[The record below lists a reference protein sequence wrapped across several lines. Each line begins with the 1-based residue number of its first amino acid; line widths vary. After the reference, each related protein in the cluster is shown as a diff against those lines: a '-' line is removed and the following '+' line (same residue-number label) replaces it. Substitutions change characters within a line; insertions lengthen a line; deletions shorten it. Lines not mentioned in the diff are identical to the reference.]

1 MVENKRIRVLL
12 ACSGV
17 GRVNRG
23 IETFFREAFD
33 GLRATPALDLRLI
46 KGQGIVSANEL
57 VSWNLPRTGIL
68 ARLLGRLSKRNGY
81 VVEQWSSL
89 FSVAAQ
95 IRRFRPHVVF
105 YSDAN
110 LGFLL
115 FRLRKWIGVPF
126 QLLFSNGG
134 PVRPPFTR
142 TDFVHQVA
150 PCYYLEALGAGEPAA
165 KHFCIPYGIRV
176 ADPPQ
181 QLNPASREKLRRELG
196 LPIKR
201 KVVLSV
207 GWIRRIHK
215 RMDYV
220 IEEIARLPQPRPFLQ
235 LLGSM
240 DAESREIIELGL
252 KLLGEDGFR
261 ATEVPYTRVGDFYRA
276 ADCFVLGSLAEGFGR
291 VYLEAQ
297 MHGLPTIAHR
307 NAVTQYVLWN
317 SETLRDL
324 TKPGE
329 LALAVAA
336 EFSKPADFRERFARW
351 EVVRDRFDWPVLL
364 PSYVSMFA
372 RCTQTQA
379 HALGSERRNDRP
391 KHSEAVACGEPFRAF
406 RRSRYS

>member
-1 MVENKRIRVLL
+1 MIENKWLRVLL

-33 GLRATPALDLRLI
+33 GLREAPGLDLRLI
-46 KGQGIVSANEL
+46 KGQGIASGNEL
-57 VSWNLPRTGIL
+57 VSWNLPRTGGL
-68 ARLLGRLSKRNGY
+68 ARVLARLSKRNGY
-81 VVEQWSSL
+81 VVEQWSSF

-134 PVRPPFTR
+134 PVRPPFIR

-150 PCYYLEALGAGEPAA
+150 PCYYLEALGAGEPDA
-165 KHFCIPYGIRV
+165 KHFCIPYGIQV
-176 ADPPQ
+176 ADPPHR
-181 QLNPASREKLRRELG
+181 LNPARRETLRRELG
-196 LPIKR
+196 LPIER

-207 GWIRRIHK
+207 GWLRRVHK

-220 IEEIARLPQPRPFLQ
+220 IEEIARLPKPRPFLQ
-235 LLGSM
+235 LLGSV
-240 DAESREIIELGL
+240 DEGSREIIELGH
-252 KLLGEDGFR
+252 KLLGEDGFG
-261 ATEVPYTRVGDFYRA
+261 AAEVPYARVGDFYRA
-276 ADCFVLGSLAEGFGR
+276 ADCFVLASLTEGFGR
-291 VYLEAQ
+291 VYLEAL
-297 MHGLPTIAHR
+297 MHGLAPIAHR
-307 NAVTQYVLWN
+307 NAVTEYVLWN

-324 TKPGE
+324 TKRGE

-336 EFSKPADFRERFARW
+336 DFSKPVDFEERFARW
-351 EVVRDRFDWPVLL
+351 EMVRDRFSWPVLL

-372 RCTQTQA
+372 RCAQTQA
-379 HALGSERRNDRP
+379 HHLWAERRNGRP
-391 KHSEAVACGEPFRAF
+391 NDSEAVVCGEPFRAF
-406 RRSRYS
+406 RPSR

>member
-1 MVENKRIRVLL
+1 M
-12 ACSGV
+12 
-17 GRVNRG
+17 
-23 IETFFREAFD
+23 
-33 GLRATPALDLRLI
+33 
-46 KGQGIVSANEL
+46 
-57 VSWNLPRTGIL
+57 
-68 ARLLGRLSKRNGY
+68 
-81 VVEQWSSL
+81 
-89 FSVAAQ
+89 
-95 IRRFRPHVVF
+95 
-105 YSDAN
+105 
-110 LGFLL
+110 
-115 FRLRKWIGVPF
+115 
-126 QLLFSNGG
+126 
-134 PVRPPFTR
+134 
-142 TDFVHQVA
+142 A

-181 QLNPASREKLRRELG
+181 QLNPACREALRRELG

-220 IEEIARLPQPRPFLQ
+220 SKEIARLPQPRPFLQ

-291 VYLEAQ
+291 VYLEAL
-297 MHGLPTIAHR
+297 MHGVPTIAHR
-307 NAVTQYVLWN
+307 NPVTEYVLWN

-324 TKPGE
+324 SKPGE
-329 LALAVAA
+329 LRLAVAT
-336 EFSKPADFRERFARW
+336 ELSKPADFRERFGRW
-351 EVVRDRFDWPVLL
+351 EMVRDRFDWPVLL

-372 RCTQTQA
+372 RCTQPRA
-379 HALGSERRNDRP
+379 DALASERRNARP
-391 KHSEAVACGEPFRAF
+391 KDSEVFAFSKSFSAF